1 MSTYRY
7 NATVN
12 KEGGVYTVEFTDF
25 GIRGR
30 GFPDYDD
37 TLAFAADMLS
47 EILLDYRAKE
57 RELPKPTAEPAS
69 SEVERTDDA
78 QATTKPASAEVER
91 TDDAQATT
99 KPASS
104 EVERTDAPHTVLI
117 TADPDAYGKRIE
129 ANAGRVFHE
138 FEPVQESLA
147 QEGSHRR
154 ETAREKGTIT
164 PYAVGGGIGAAL
176 AGAAAVIAAI
186 VF

>member
-1 MSTYRY
+1 MCYYICMSTYIY

-37 TLAFAADMLS
+37 TLGFAADMLS

-69 SEVERTDDA
+69 SEVE
-78 QATTKPASAEVER
+78 Q